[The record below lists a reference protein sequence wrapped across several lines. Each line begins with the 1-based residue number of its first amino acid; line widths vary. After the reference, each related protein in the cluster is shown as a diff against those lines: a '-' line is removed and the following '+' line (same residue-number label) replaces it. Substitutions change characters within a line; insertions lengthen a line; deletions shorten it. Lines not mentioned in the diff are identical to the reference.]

1 VTKARVARRI
11 AMAAAYG
18 GGGLGV
24 LSAGA
29 FGLVR
34 AEAALARRAI
44 GEPTGEPPDADGVY
58 GAHHSGEPLRLLM
71 LGDSSA
77 CGLGVDHPHQ
87 TPGAMLAAGLAEC
100 ADRPVAL
107 TGVGFVGARSSDLSA

>member
-1 VTKARVARRI
+1 MTKARVARRI

-29 FGLVR
+29 FGLIR

-44 GEPTGEPPDADGVY
+44 GEPTGIPPEADGVY
-58 GAHHSGEPLRLLM
+58 GAHHAGEPLRLVM

-77 CGLGVDHPHQ
+77 CGDRKSTRLNSSHPVLSRM
-87 TPGAMLAAGLAEC
+87 P
-100 ADRPVAL
+100 
-107 TGVGFVGARSSDLSA
+107 SSA

>member
-1 VTKARVARRI
+1 MTKARVARRI

-44 GEPTGEPPDADGVY
+44 GEPTGTA
-58 GAHHSGEPLRLLM
+58 
-71 LGDSSA
+71 
-77 CGLGVDHPHQ
+77 
-87 TPGAMLAAGLAEC
+87 
-100 ADRPVAL
+100 ADRRRRLRRAPPRASRC
-107 TGVGFVGARSSDLSA
+107 GC

>member
-1 VTKARVARRI
+1 MTKARVARRI

-44 GEPTGEPPDADGVY
+44 GEPTGEPPHGRRRRTA
-58 GAHHSGEPLRLLM
+58 RT
-71 LGDSSA
+71 
-77 CGLGVDHPHQ
+77 
-87 TPGAMLAAGLAEC
+87 TPASRC
-100 ADRPVAL
+100 
-107 TGVGFVGARSSDLSA
+107 SC